1 MSIIDD
7 FKAFA
12 LRGNMVDLAIGV
24 VIGTAFG
31 KVVNSLVADII
42 MPSLSLLIGGIDFS
56 AWTIPLAIPGLSN
69 KAELNIGSFINAAL
83 DFFIIAWAIFI
94 VMKGMNR
101 FYKKEEKKEP
111 KTKQCPEC
119 AMDIPV
125 IAKKCGF
132 CTSEI

>member
-1 MSIIDD
+1 MSIVDD

-31 KVVNSLVADII
+31 KVVNSLVGDII
-42 MPSLSLLIGGIDFS
+42 MPALGLLIGGIDFS
-56 AWTIPLAIPGLSN
+56 AWTIPLSLPGVSN
-69 KAELNIGSFINAAL
+69 KAVLNIGSFINVAL
-83 DFFIIAWAIFI
+83 DFLIIAWAIFI

-111 KTKQCPEC
+111 KTKACPEC

-125 IAKKCGF
+125 TAIKCGY
-132 CTSEI
+132 CTSTI